1 MADNEN
7 TILTEENESTRI
19 INLSEASEMDAGMY
33 FVTDSSNGT
42 RKVPITKLID
52 ADLEKEYAAAP
63 AKEVGDLKEELEH
76 ITGISDDVKDALLQI
91 ASKVTYVDEHGQD
104 YYDALEEALYPPIPA
119 TAISLSS
126 STLSFSTLNT
136 TQTLTATLTPSNT
149 TDTVTWS
156 SSDTTIA
163 TVSSSGVVTA
173 LAYGSC
179 TITATAGSVSATC
192 SVTIAQATLSSI
204 SAVYTQS
211 GTVYDTDSLD
221 SLKTDLVVT
230 AHWSNS
236 TTSTV
241 ASTDYTLSGT
251 LTAGTS
257 TITVSYGGKTTTF
270 AVTVTAELPTGYTK
284 YDYIEKTN
292 DANDNGGVIDTGIG
306 PQYVDVGYEHE
317 LTFWFDSIRESTSKA
332 LYGIRQT
339 TGSDPKSRA
348 IWIKYG
354 TSGTVAMNYA
364 GTDTGFVFLAQE
376 KTKYTS
382 ITRNGQWLIN
392 GTLVRDNMDTG
403 SYTCPS
409 TGTIRLFGISTGGNT
424 NGGIA
429 GKPRIY
435 GFKITETSTGTVIA
449 DMTPCTNA
457 SDIPGFYD
465 KVREEFYTSQD
476 STYLSAGN
484 EVTS

>member
-1 MADNEN
+1 MAKKRITELATETTLKDGQYVAIDHATDGTKKYNIGGE
-7 TILTEENESTRI
+7 LT
-19 INLSEASEMDAGMY
+19 
-33 FVTDSSNGT
+33 
-42 RKVPITKLID
+42 
-52 ADLEKEYAAAP
+52 
-63 AKEVGDLKEELEH
+63 DLKEELEH
-76 ITGISDDVKDALLQI
+76 ISGISDDVKVALLQI
-91 ASKVTYVDEHGQD
+91 ASKVAYIDDDGQD
-104 YYDALEEALYPPIPA
+104 YYDDLYDALYPPIPA
-119 TAISLSS
+119 TGITLSS
-126 STLSFSTLNT
+126 NTLSFATLNA
-136 TQTLTATLTPSNT
+136 TQTLTATLTPSDS
-149 TDTVTWS
+149 TDTVTWA
-156 SSDTTIA
+156 SSDQTKA
-163 TVSSSGVVTA
+163 TVANGVVTSVG
-173 LAYGSC
+173 YGSC

-221 SLKTDLVVT
+221 SLKSDLVVT
-230 AHWSNS
+230 ATWSDS

-257 TITVSYGGKTTTF
+257 TVTVSYGGKTTTF
-270 AVTVTAELPTGYTK
+270 NVTVTAELPSGYTK
-284 YDYIEKTN
+284 YDYIARVN
-292 DANDNGGVIDTGIG
+292 SDNNNSAIINTGLS
-306 PQYVDVGYEHE
+306 PQYANVGYEHE

-364 GTDTGFVFLAQE
+364 GTDTGFVFPAQE

-382 ITRNGQWLIN
+382 ITRNGQWLMN
-392 GTLVRDNMDTG
+392 GSLVQDNMDTG
-403 SYTCPS
+403 SYVCPS
-409 TGTIRLFGISTGGNT
+409 SGTIFLFGICTGGNS

-429 GKPRIY
+429 GLPRIY
-435 GFKITETSTGTVIA
+435 GFKVKETSTGNMVA
-449 DMTPCTNA
+449 DMVPCTNG
-457 SDIPGFYD
+457 SGTPGFYD
-465 KVREEFYTSQD
+465 KVRETFYTATD
-476 STYLSAGN
+476 PTVINAGN